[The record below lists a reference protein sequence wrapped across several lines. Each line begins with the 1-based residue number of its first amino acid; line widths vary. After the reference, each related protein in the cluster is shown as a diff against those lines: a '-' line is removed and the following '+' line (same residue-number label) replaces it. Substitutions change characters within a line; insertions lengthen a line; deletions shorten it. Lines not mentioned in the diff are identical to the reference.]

1 MQIRGR
7 TVAHPRALVH
17 KPELGNGP
25 ELHVVCSSWRDAAD
39 STQFADGRGD
49 RVALAEQRG
58 LECTTN

>member
-1 MQIRGR
+1 M
-7 TVAHPRALVH
+7 AHPRALVH